1 MWTKEETDQ
10 LFELCERLDLR
21 FIVIADRFPSSRTVE
36 ELKDRYY
43 GGNLSFCW
51 LSLVACCLDMAFP
64 FLFFILYQTIVWLNS
79 KFVQCIVDIVWTHLQ
94 GLFWLLLMII
104 IPFIVQYPELFW
116 SLGLHLLP
124 MFQAILL
131 LRWMLHCYNFE
142 VLK

>member
-10 LFELCERLDLR
+10 LFELCERFDLR